1 MNKYN
6 LLDLLSKTIDI
17 EDPSGSKK
25 YNFKGIQIPMI
36 QRDYAQGREDELE
49 IRTRFLN
56 AIFLALNKTEKL
68 ELDFVYGSIRSIDND
83 DFFIPLDGQQRL
95 TTLFLLY
102 WYIGNREVEAQQLT
116 DLREVL
122 RRFSYSTRSTART
135 FCEKLSN
142 ISVSFKEKPSKE
154 IINASWFFSSLK
166 KDPTVKGMLMML
178 DSIHEFYGNERK
190 HYFENLNDLTFYI
203 LPLDGFELSDEL
215 YIKMNARGKQLTGFE
230 NFKADLINW
239 MKDDENPL
247 KVDFYKDVLLHGRT
261 LPYYLSVASKL
272 DNEWTNIFWDLLLK
286 LEKESNENNKIE
298 MVIDPF
304 FMRFMS
310 RFILN
315 NYIVNSNTSA
325 TEIELSR
332 IFKEFYIYGE
342 NDKIK
347 YNSFELYATV
357 LKDGS
362 IFKFEKVLDS
372 ISKHLGTIAE
382 IIKPCWNKK
391 TTWTLFDERITQ
403 QQRILFCG
411 ICLYLEKNE
420 FDPVY
425 FSNWIRVVWNIA
437 IDPDIRSIGAMIT
450 TMKHINDL
458 SEGSNDIHAF
468 FETPSFHKILD
479 TTQGSVFKTQLEEEK
494 IKAKLIIDLSWE
506 EFIIKG
512 ESHPLFQGN
521 IGFLINDFPDLEL
534 FKKRIENAF
543 VLFDNLGASK
553 TFSKNHDLFRYL
565 ISKFSVWKQIE
576 NFVYIDSDNNWRLIL
591 RRNNEYKN
599 NQIVKGLCSFESI
612 EKIKEVI
619 SLNLIQESSA
629 EGWNEYSFK
638 KVRKTHKNLYF
649 DADFFD
655 WIHSSGSNK
664 IKWIN
669 DHIYIVR
676 PSAWYD
682 KVMLD
687 CYRNE
692 LIFIA
697 IKEFKLKPDLEKQK
711 CGKSKF
717 FKQESVI
724 FIKHIEERLFA
735 INFNVFGFLNID
747 EKIGENWT
755 PIISKDYTKIDNI
768 DEVTIFINN
777 YKNEITSNSDKELIK
792 LLE

>member
-17 EDPSGSKK
+17 EDPNGSKK
-25 YNFKGIQIPMI
+25 YSFTGIQIPMI
-36 QRDYAQGREDELE
+36 QRDYAQGREDESE

-68 ELDFVYGSIRSIDND
+68 ELDFVYGSIRSIDDN

-102 WYIGNREVEAQQLT
+102 WYIGNREVEADQLM
-116 DLREVL
+116 DLCKVL
-122 RRFSYSTRSTART
+122 KRFSYSTRSTART

-166 KDPTVKGMLMML
+166 KDPTVKGMLVML

-239 MKDDENPL
+239 MKDDKNPL

-261 LPYYLSVASKL
+261 LPHYLSIASKL
-272 DNEWTNIFWDLLLK
+272 DNEWTNIFWNLLLK

-298 MVIDPF
+298 MIIDPF

-315 NYIVNSNTSA
+315 NYIVKSNTSA

-362 IFKFEKVLDS
+362 IFKFEKILDS
-372 ISKHLGTIAE
+372 ISTHLGTIAE

-403 QQRILFCG
+403 QQRILFCC

-450 TMKHINDL
+450 TMKLINDL
-458 SEGSNDIHAF
+458 SEGSKDIHAF
-468 FETPSFHKILD
+468 FETPLFDKILD
-479 TTQGSVFKTQLEEEK
+479 STQGSVFKTQLEEER
-494 IKAKLIIDLSWE
+494 IKAKLITNLSWE

-512 ESHPLFQGN
+512 ESHSLFQGN
-521 IGFLINDFPDLEL
+521 IGFLINDLPDLDL
-534 FKKRIENAF
+534 FKKRINNALI
-543 VLFDNLGASK
+543 LFDSNGASK
-553 TFSKNHDLFRYL
+553 AFLNDHSLLRYL
-565 ISKFSVWKQIE
+565 ICKFSDWKQIE
-576 NFVYIDSDNNWRLIL
+576 NFVYSDSDTNWRLIL
-591 RRNNEYKN
+591 RRSNQYKN
-599 NQIVKGLCSFESI
+599 NDIIRELCSLDSI
-612 EKIKEVI
+612 DLIKEHI
-619 SLNLIQESSA
+619 IKSLPVESSVRWHNNTPLWA
-629 EGWNEYSFK
+629 K
-638 KVRKTHKNLYF
+638 KAHENLYS
-649 DADFFD
+649 DAEFFN
-655 WIHSSGSNK
+655 WIQSSGAYK
-664 IKWIN
+664 IKWLN
-669 DHIYIVR
+669 DHFYIVR

-692 LIFIA
+692 LIHVIVE
-697 IKEFKLKPDLEKQK
+697 EFRLHPDPDKQL
-711 CGKSKF
+711 CGSSKF
-717 FKQESVI
+717 FKQETVI
-724 FIKHIEERLFA
+724 FIKHIDDRLFS
-735 INFNVFGFLNID
+735 IIFNAFKLFKIE
-747 EKIGENWT
+747 EKIEDEWIN
-755 PIISKDYTKIDNI
+755 IITDDYT
-768 DEVTIFINN
+768 TIV
-777 YKNEITSNSDKELIK
+777 KNDDVLSFMKKLKDEITSNNDKSLIK
-792 LLE
+792 LFQ